1 MINEEGIRN
10 KSNHILTCLNLRKNS
25 GKNVESEHILKE
37 LVDLAMKESKE
48 VLGEITGLGYFGKV
62 TD

>member
-1 MINEEGIRN
+1 M
-10 KSNHILTCLNLRKNS
+10 KNS
-25 GKNVESEHILKE
+25 GKNAESEHRLKE

-48 VLGEITGLGYFGKV
+48 VLGEITALGYFGKV